1 MYLLAPKTDDVLG
14 AVWLATALKTYDA
27 TRRESSPPSA
37 PDVAF
42 PQSEIVR
49 LADRIARGAVHGA
62 RVSQWAN
69 GDHPASSRNYLRAVG
84 SQRRL
89 ASASDF
95 EGERTLPWD
104 LYAGEQAVAR
114 WTNPSETLTFGA
126 LVEWVVTVYSDWT
139 LTFPSSSVEPSPAPR
154 APPTPS
160 SHTASGAPV
169 QAPHDGFSFDS
180 SFGKIDFVHAPLRFD
195 DETYEG
201 AFVRLRPSI
210 TLRAVLAKPRY
221 ANLRAEVERA
231 HAKALDGPI
240 AEFLAERKHEG
251 DAIYTRFLNEW
262 GDRSYR
268 RFWLNAPHVAN
279 HRGVYAFASG
289 GVVKY
294 IGRSRDPFRR
304 RIEQGYGYIAPRAC
318 FLDGQSTNC
327 KVNSLATQA
336 WPDVHYF
343 VHVEDDENRLIALEA
358 DLIARYSPE
367 WNARGR

>member
-1 MYLLAPKTDDVLG
+1 MELLASKTDDVLG
-14 AVWLATALKTYDA
+14 AVWLATALMTYDA

-42 PQSEIVR
+42 QQSDIVK
-49 LADRIARGAVHGA
+49 LAGRIARGAVHGP

-69 GDHPASSRNYLRAVG
+69 GDHPDSSRNYLRAVG
-84 SQRRL
+84 TQRRL

-104 LYAGEQAVAR
+104 LYPGEAPMAR
-114 WTNPSETLTFGA
+114 WTNPGETITFGA
-126 LVEWVVTVYSDWT
+126 LVEWVVMVYSDWA
-139 LTFPSSSVEPSPAPR
+139 LTFPGQSADLARAPRSAPSPKPA
-154 APPTPS
+154 
-160 SHTASGAPV
+160 GAGPIV
-169 QAPHDGFSFDS
+169 QAPREGFSLDS
-180 SFGKIDFVHAPLRFD
+180 TFGKVDFVHAPLRFD
-195 DETYEG
+195 GDTYQD
-201 AFVRLRPSI
+201 AFSRLRPSI
-210 TLRAVLAKPRY
+210 TVRAVLAKPRY
-221 ANLRAEVERA
+221 ASLRADVERD
-231 HAKALDGPI
+231 HPDDLDRSL
-240 AEFLAERKHEG
+240 ADFLAHRKRDG

-268 RFWLNAPHVAN
+268 RFWLTAPDVADR
-279 HRGVYAFASG
+279 RGVYAFASD

-327 KVNSLATQA
+327 KVNSLVTQA
-336 WPDVHYF
+336 WPDVDYF
-343 VHVEDDENRLIALEA
+343 VHVEDDEDRLMALEA

-367 WNARGR
+367 WNTRGR